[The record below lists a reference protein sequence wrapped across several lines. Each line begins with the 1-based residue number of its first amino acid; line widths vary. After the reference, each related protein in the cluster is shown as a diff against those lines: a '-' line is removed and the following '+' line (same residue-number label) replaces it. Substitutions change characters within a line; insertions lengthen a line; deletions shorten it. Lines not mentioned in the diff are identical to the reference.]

1 MRRKGLVIS
10 LAVIAVLW
18 ILHTTSKNFVV
29 DPTFS
34 TFLSNKEIELPN
46 ANVWIMMIQLHII
59 LAIIALIT
67 GPLGLSRTIRMEKP
81 ILHRWNGRIYVIVIV
96 VNILP
101 GYYIALYANG
111 GMWSTIGFFIL
122 NTLWLLTT
130 INGFRFIKRDK

>member
-67 GPLGLSRTIRMEKP
+67 GPLGLSRTI
-81 ILHRWNGRIYVIVIV
+81 
-96 VNILP
+96 
-101 GYYIALYANG
+101 
-111 GMWSTIGFFIL
+111 
-122 NTLWLLTT
+122 
-130 INGFRFIKRDK
+130 

>member
-1 MRRKGLVIS
+1 
-10 LAVIAVLW
+10 
-18 ILHTTSKNFVV
+18 
-29 DPTFS
+29 
-34 TFLSNKEIELPN
+34 
-46 ANVWIMMIQLHII
+46 MMIQLHII

-111 GMWSTIGFFIL
+111 GHVEYDWFLHFKYAVVAYDDK
-122 NTLWLLTT
+122 
-130 INGFRFIKRDK
+130 RFSFYKKRDK